1 MSRNVLVP
9 IDGSEQSYGGVAYAL
24 ESFPAA
30 ELTSLYVIDAE
41 KEWQTFSGPG
51 RTEDWESEARKLAEG
66 YHDRAETLASEYDTH
81 IEHETRSG
89 IPHKQIIEYIDEHEI
104 DHIVMGR
111 HGESPVSTPFL
122 GHVTEAVIRRSPVS
136 VSVVPLTAHE
146 VRSAEWPGAV
156 LVPFD
161 GSDPAADALEYTLTQ
176 LESDA
181 VTALHVIEG
190 ISEYGTEGIEG
201 TYLEEQLQ
209 KLSEEA
215 DELLDTAERLA
226 SEQGTEIHT
235 ATEYG
240 RARRTAIEYGTANG
254 FDQIIMGSHG
264 RTGISRIVLGSVA
277 ETVARRS
284 PIPVTLIKD
293 VSDSP

>member
-1 MSRNVLVP
+1 MPRTVLVP

-41 KEWQTFSGPG
+41 KEWEIFSGPG
-51 RTEDWESEARKLAEG
+51 LTEDWESQVTELAEKR
-66 YHDRAETLASEYDTH
+66 HDRAETLASEYDTH
-81 IEHETRSG
+81 IERDTRSG
-89 IPHKQIIEYIDEHEI
+89 SPRKQIIKYVIDHDI

-111 HGESPVSTPFL
+111 HGESSVSTPFM
-122 GHVTEAVIRRSPVS
+122 GQVTEAVIRRSPVS
-136 VSVVPLTAHE
+136 VSVVPLTARE
-146 VRSAEWPGAV
+146 VQSAEWPGAV

-161 GSDPAADALEYTLTQ
+161 GSDPATDALEYTLTQ
-176 LESDA
+176 FESDP

-190 ISEYGTEGIEG
+190 IGEYDAEGIEG

-209 KLSEEA
+209 KLSEDA

-226 SEQGTEIHT
+226 SGHGTEIHT

-240 RARRTAIEYGTANG
+240 RAGRSIIEYGTANG

-284 PIPVTLIKD
+284 PIPVSLVRD
-293 VSDSP
+293 VPDSS